1 MYLFDSFH
9 VASFQPTWTAAAPF
23 PDSILQRPQISF
35 QQSRPERSIRDA
47 TEAKAARRAEIER
60 RCADMEPPL
69 LPGVLGHMES
79 FQAAIQISQP
89 LTEQSWEVLKP
100 RLLAQRPY
108 AERREQDRIQQNQ
121 MIQAEY
127 KQRRQQ
133 EAQLKETKEI
143 FDREWDNVQ
152 TPVRNRLSV
161 IANERIEQKW
171 AGGKI
176 ITKDTCPKF
185 AADILLY
192 VRQRYYED
200 ISREDDEAVVAA
212 ESIKIDSPNTPPTR
226 ILILE
231 NMKWL
236 FDTKIKPLTE
246 HFQKELFLCNGCEGN
261 FKLYGF
267 EGVIQHYAAK
277 HTTTLSMGSVVVH
290 WRAEWPEHPPFN
302 PNPSVAKAAYYKV
315 PTPSITSP
323 QGPTMS
329 EQSSAASYGAY
340 GQSIESQAA
349 SQPYTAIHQSPELY
363 QPPHMGQEQDMA
375 HGPPPAQHDP
385 QPLATSHSQPI
396 QQSLAFPAGFP
407 ASQYSQ
413 NSFPVLPYNQSTQA
427 YKSPFLGRVNSSAHL
442 NVPQVPEQTVVRVPG
457 PDFGANAYGGTSM
470 ALRPNSFPNQN
481 LPFNSFD
488 TGRNFP
494 PQVNDLYKVQ
504 MDDMARH
511 ARDVWFATA
520 GIKDIPQSVRIFV
533 VIHHTA
539 SRFAARFTN
548 EPSLAMFIDGID
560 HSSVMRPVRSLNG
573 LACKT
578 CVHTGAGA
586 GERRLFTLPHL
597 LNHFKNTHVENPH
610 TPMNVPSHQG
620 IARLDWKTEMIELP
634 EQSLIANLIYAQGMD
649 NAKLEL
655 IAWALPGVFPSPLP
669 RMGAPGN
676 HGPVPMYRGDYSL
689 GSRPF
694 PPETSSESIVETS
707 SGARDRMDDQIYSR
721 PFSAFR
727 PLSRNTHSSEP
738 PGEDE
743 YDPHRPADLG
753 KIVSTDLSPSQSR
766 KTTRAPPT
774 TNGLRSVSQGRR
786 DESPHVM
793 LHHEEPQRHVYS
805 ATPLRQ
811 VLSGDQGD
819 RRFERHEHPRRS
831 ISPKKPKEPGSGG
844 RREEQDV
851 ARSIREAYEKMR
863 SYDGATDSDKTLLRV
878 SEVGEAGNNGLPAEI
893 ERQTHSP
900 NEGAIKAADQFLN
913 SLGRG
918 ASIGQGNEMVPSRK
932 GSAVQ
937 SAPRWAEDPQDRR
950 AQHNADQSA
959 GSYRWASK
967 NINRDHQDNELPL
980 NHMRTGSLASR
991 DDKPNPLQRPT
1002 SNNQYPREFRSS
1014 SHMQVPL
1021 NGGRLE
1027 ARSPGLYAPY
1037 EPPQPAVIYRPDV
1050 ADHPVRKPRSK
1061 GGSVQVSQSSRYRSR
1076 SRSPQ
1081 TTPIETTYYRA
1092 RTPVQEPRHE
1102 AIYRVRSPPPRIDSR
1117 YRKVSSYDHA
1127 PHERYEYV
1135 DDRGLYKDQYQ
1146 QRVEYVPVR
1155 MGDHNSLERGH
1166 YVIAQPLET
1175 RPVPEYVCIERGYG
1189 EEPFY
1194 ERNSQRFHEAPRAY
1208 QVRENGDA
1216 PPPIHSYRY

>member
-1 MYLFDSFH
+1 MPLLFDSFH
-9 VASFQPTWTAAAPF
+9 VASFQPPWAAAAPF
-23 PDSILQRPQISF
+23 PDSVLQRPQISF
-35 QQSRPERSIRDA
+35 QQPRPERSIRDA
-47 TEAKAARRAEIER
+47 NEAKAARKAEIER
-60 RCADMEPPL
+60 RCAVMEPPL

-108 AERREQDRIQQNQ
+108 AERREQDRIQQSQ

-133 EAQLKETKEI
+133 EAQLKETKET

-171 AGGKI
+171 AGGKS

-200 ISREDDEAVVAA
+200 IAREDDEVAA
-212 ESIKIDSPNTPPTR
+212 AGESIKTDPPNGTPTR

-246 HFQKELFLCNGCEGN
+246 HFQKELFLCNGCDGN

-302 PNPSVAKAAYYKV
+302 PNPTVAKAAYYKV
-315 PTPSITSP
+315 PTPGITSP
-323 QGPTMS
+323 QGPSMGD
-329 EQSSAASYGAY
+329 QSSATSYGVY
-340 GQSIESQAA
+340 GQSTESHAA
-349 SQPYTAIHQSPELY
+349 SHSYTAMNQSPELY
-363 QPPHMGQEQDMA
+363 QPPHTGQQQDIA
-375 HGPPPAQHDP
+375 HGPPPAQHYP
-385 QPLATSHSQPI
+385 PPLVTGHTQPI
-396 QQSLAFPAGFP
+396 QQSSAFPAGFP
-407 ASQYSQ
+407 ASQNAQ
-413 NSFPVLPYNQSTQA
+413 NGFQALPYNQNTQA
-427 YKSPFLGRVNSSAHL
+427 YNSPFLGRVYPSAHP
-442 NVPQVPEQTVVRVPG
+442 NVPQMPEQTVARVHG
-457 PDFGANAYGGTSM
+457 PDFSANAYGGTSM
-470 ALRPNSFPNQN
+470 TLRPNGLPNQN

-488 TGRNFP
+488 AGRNFP

-520 GIKDIPQSVRIFV
+520 GIKDIPQSVRIYV

-578 CVHTGAGA
+578 CVHTVAGT

-610 TPMNVPSHQG
+610 TPMNVPSPQG
-620 IARLDWKTEMIELP
+620 IPRLDWKTEMIELP
-634 EQSLIANLIYAQGMD
+634 EHSLIANLLYAQGMD
-649 NAKLEL
+649 NVKLEL
-655 IAWALPGVFPSPLP
+655 IVWALPGVFPSPLP
-669 RMGAPGN
+669 RIGAPGN
-676 HGPVPMYRGDYSL
+676 HGPVPIYRGDYGL
-689 GSRPF
+689 GSRSF
-694 PPETSSESIVETS
+694 LPETSSESVVEPS
-707 SGARDRMDDQIYSR
+707 SGARDRIDDQLCSR

-727 PLSRNTHSSEP
+727 PLSQNTHLSEP

-743 YDPHRPADLG
+743 YDPHRPAYLG
-753 KIVSTDLSPSQSR
+753 KIVSTALSPGQSR
-766 KTTRAPPT
+766 KTTRPSPI

-786 DESPHVM
+786 DESPHM
-793 LHHEEPQRHVYS
+793 MSRLEEPQRPVYS

-811 VLSGDQGD
+811 ILSGGQGD
-819 RRFERHEHPRRS
+819 RRFERHEHPLPS
-831 ISPKKPKEPGSGG
+831 ISPKEPQEPGSGG
-844 RREEQDV
+844 REEQDA
-851 ARSIREAYEKMR
+851 ARSIREAYENMR
-863 SYDGATDSDKTLLRV
+863 SYDGAIDSDKNHLRV
-878 SEVGEAGNNGLPAEI
+878 SEVGEAGDNGSPVKVEM
-893 ERQTHSP
+893 RTHSS

-918 ASIGQGNEMVPSRK
+918 ASIGHGNEMIPSRN
-932 GSAVQ
+932 GSAIQ
-937 SAPRWAEDPQDRR
+937 SAARWVEGSQDRR
-950 AQHNADQSA
+950 VQQNANQSA
-959 GSYRWASK
+959 DSYRWESD
-967 NINRDHQDNELPL
+967 NINREHQDSEVPL
-980 NHMRTGSLASR
+980 NHIRTGSLAPR

-1002 SNNQYPREFRSS
+1002 SNTKYPREYRSS

-1021 NGGRLE
+1021 NGSRLD
-1027 ARSPGLYAPY
+1027 ARSPALYAPY

-1050 ADHPVRKPRSK
+1050 ADHPVGKPRSK
-1061 GGSVQVSQSSRYRSR
+1061 GGSIQISQTSRYRTR

-1081 TTPIETTYYRA
+1081 ATPIETTYYRA
-1092 RTPVQEPRHE
+1092 RTPIEEPRHE
-1102 AIYRVRSPPPRIDSR
+1102 AIYRVRSPPPRIDGR
-1117 YRKVSSYDHA
+1117 YHKVSSYDYA
-1127 PHERYEYV
+1127 PRERYEYV
-1135 DDRGLYKDQYQ
+1135 DDRGLYEDQYR

-1155 MGDHNSLERGH
+1155 LGDHNSLERGR
-1166 YVIAQPLET
+1166 YVIAQPLEPRAPT
-1175 RPVPEYVCIERGYG
+1175 EYVRIERGYG
-1189 EEPFY
+1189 EEPVY
-1194 ERNSQRFHEAPRAY
+1194 ERNGQSYHEAPRAY
-1208 QVRENGDA
+1208 QVRETGDV
-1216 PPPIHSYRY
+1216 PPPIHGYRY

>member
-1 MYLFDSFH
+1 
-9 VASFQPTWTAAAPF
+9 
-23 PDSILQRPQISF
+23 
-35 QQSRPERSIRDA
+35 
-47 TEAKAARRAEIER
+47 
-60 RCADMEPPL
+60 MEPPL

-108 AERREQDRIQQNQ
+108 AERKEQDRIQQIQ

-133 EAQLKETKEI
+133 EAQLKETKET

-152 TPVRNRLSV
+152 TPVRNRLST
-161 IANERIEQKW
+161 IASERIEQKW
-171 AGGKI
+171 ASGKS

-200 ISREDDEAVVAA
+200 IVREDDEAVAA
-212 ESIKIDSPNTPPTR
+212 GESIKTDLPNGPPTR
-226 ILILE
+226 TLILE

-261 FKLYGF
+261 FKFYGF

-315 PTPSITSP
+315 PTPGLTSP
-323 QGPTMS
+323 QGPSMGD
-329 EQSSAASYGAY
+329 QSLVTSHGPY
-340 GQSIESQAA
+340 GQSTDSQAA
-349 SQPYTAIHQSPELY
+349 SHAYTAMHQSPELY
-363 QPPHMGQEQDMA
+363 QPPHTNQQQDVA
-375 HGPPPAQHDP
+375 HGPLPAQHYP
-385 QPLATSHSQPI
+385 QPLATNLVQPV
-396 QQSLAFPAGFP
+396 QQSSTFPAGFP
-407 ASQYSQ
+407 ASQNAHNGFQ
-413 NSFPVLPYNQSTQA
+413 AAAYNPSTQA
-427 YKSPFLGRVNSSAHL
+427 YNSPFLGRVYPSAHPIA
-442 NVPQVPEQTVVRVPG
+442 PQILEPTVARVPG
-457 PDFGANAYGGTSM
+457 PDFGGNQYGGASM
-470 ALRPNSFPNQN
+470 ALRPNGFQNHN
-481 LPFNSFD
+481 LPLNSFEA
-488 TGRNFP
+488 GRNFP

-511 ARDVWFATA
+511 ARDTWYATA
-520 GIKDIPQSVRIFV
+520 GIKDIPQSVRIYV

-578 CVHTGAGA
+578 CVHTGAGT

-610 TPMNVPSHQG
+610 TPMNVPSPQG
-620 IARLDWKTEMIELP
+620 IPRLDWKTEMIELP
-634 EQSLIANLIYAQGMD
+634 DHSLIANLLYAQGMD

-669 RMGAPGN
+669 RMGAPGS
-676 HGPVPMYRGDYSL
+676 HGPVPIYRGDCGL
-689 GSRPF
+689 VPRPF
-694 PPETSSESIVETS
+694 PPDIPSEPIIEPSSVMRERIE
-707 SGARDRMDDQIYSR
+707 DQLYSR

-727 PLSRNTHSSEP
+727 PLSQNTHSPEP

-743 YDPHRPADLG
+743 YDPHRPAFLG
-753 KIVSTDLSPSQSR
+753 KIVSTNTSPGQPR
-766 KTTRAPPT
+766 KPARPSPT
-774 TNGLRSVSQGRR
+774 TNGFRSVSQGHR
-786 DESPHVM
+786 DESPYVM
-793 LHHEEPQRHVYS
+793 ARHEETQRPVYS

-811 VLSGDQGD
+811 VLSGDHGD
-819 RRFERHEHPRRS
+819 RRFERHEHLRPT
-831 ISPKKPKEPGSGG
+831 ISPKEPQEADLGG

-851 ARSIREAYEKMR
+851 ARSIREAYENMR
-863 SYDGATDSDKTLLRV
+863 SYDGATDPDKHHLRV
-878 SEVGEAGNNGLPAEI
+878 SDLGKASDNGLPVKTES
-893 ERQTHSP
+893 RTQSP
-900 NEGAIKAADQFLN
+900 NEGVIKAADQFLN
-913 SLGRG
+913 SLGRV
-918 ASIGQGNEMVPSRK
+918 ASISHGNEVVPSRN
-932 GSAVQ
+932 GSAIQ
-937 SAPRWAEDPQDRR
+937 SAPRKVESSQDRR
-950 AQHNADQSA
+950 EEHNADQSVQ
-959 GSYRWASK
+959 SYRWESD

-980 NHMRTGSLASR
+980 THIRTGSLASR

-1002 SNNQYPREFRSS
+1002 SNTQYSREYRSS

-1021 NGGRLE
+1021 KGNRLGTC
-1027 ARSPGLYAPY
+1027 SPALYAPY

-1050 ADHPVRKPRSK
+1050 ADHPVRKSRSK
-1061 GGSVQVSQSSRYRSR
+1061 GGSIQTSKAPRYRTR

-1081 TTPIETTYYRA
+1081 AAPIETTYYRA
-1092 RTPVQEPRHE
+1092 RTPMEEPRHE
-1102 AIYRVRSPPPRIDSR
+1102 AIYRVRSPPQRIDGR
-1117 YRKVSSYDHA
+1117 YHKVSSYDYA
-1127 PHERYEYV
+1127 PQERYEYV
-1135 DDRGLYKDQYQ
+1135 EDRGLYEDPYR

-1155 MGDHNSLERGH
+1155 LGEHDTLERGR
-1166 YVIAQPLET
+1166 YVIAQPLEP
-1175 RPVPEYVCIERGYG
+1175 RPSPEYVRIERGYG
-1189 EEPFY
+1189 EEPLY
-1194 ERNSQRFHEAPRAY
+1194 ERNSQRYHEPPRAY
-1208 QVRENGDA
+1208 QVLENGEA
-1216 PPPIHSYRY
+1216 PQPIHGYRY